1 MSQTRSYESP
11 AGSTNLSRSRSSES
25 AQLFG
30 VAAVVVALDQYTK
43 HLVTSSF
50 LPGESRFVIPHFLKW
65 TYEQNEHGAFGLFGS
80 SPVLLI
86 LMALIVLLIFW
97 YSFRDQA
104 GKSLLV
110 RIAFGMILGGAIGN
124 IVDRLHYRYV
134 VDFIDFYRIWPNIF
148 NLADACITIGVIL
161 LILASLARRRHA

>member
-1 MSQTRSYESP
+1 M
-11 AGSTNLSRSRSSES
+11 SRSRSSES

-30 VAAVVVALDQYTK
+30 VAAIVVALDQYTK
-43 HLVTSSF
+43 HLVTAHF

-65 TYEQNEHGAFGLFGS
+65 TYEQNQHGAFGLFGS

-104 GKSLLV
+104 RQSLLV

-134 VDFIDFYRIWPNIF
+134 VDFVDFYRIWPNIF
-148 NLADACITIGVIL
+148 NLADACITVGVVL
-161 LILASLARRRHA
+161 LIIASLARRRHA